1 MHERVMDVPD
11 GGAHTGR
18 VPRPSRS
25 AVAALAVTVV
35 AWAAA
40 FPAIR
45 VALPGLGAAG
55 LSVARLAVASLALA
69 VAAPFVGVRRPAAR
83 DLPLIA
89 LCGLTGMTAYQLLLN
104 SGEEVVPAGTA
115 SLLIATAP
123 IYSVVIASL
132 VLGERPTRRQLLGG
146 SVAFAGVA
154 LIALSRGGVEF
165 RSAALLVLAAAVVQG
180 TYHAVHKP
188 LLARYT
194 SFEVTSYAMWA
205 GTLFVLP
212 WAGQLVGRLPDAGLD
227 GIGGALFLGIV
238 PSAVGFVTW
247 AHAVGRVDMSVAA
260 TSLYL
265 VPVVAIALAFA
276 WLGEVPGAVELV
288 GGAIAVGGVVLANRV
303 RRRPPAPAPLD
314 LEPAPAC

>member
-1 MHERVMDVPD
+1 MPPPS
-11 GGAHTGR
+11 A
-18 VPRPSRS
+18 RPPTLPVDA
-25 AVAALAVTVV
+25 AVGLAVTVV

-45 VALPGLGAAG
+45 VALPELGAAG
-55 LSVARLAVASLALA
+55 LSVVRLAVASLALA
-69 VAAPFVGVRRPAAR
+69 IAAPLVGVRRPERR

-104 SGEEVVPAGTA
+104 AGEVVVPAGTA

-123 IYSVVIASL
+123 IYSVLIAGL
-132 VLGERPTRRQLLGG
+132 VFGERPTRRQVVGG

-154 LIALSRGGVEF
+154 LIALSGGGVEF

-180 TYHAVHKP
+180 TYHAIHKP

-194 SFEVTSYAMWA
+194 PFEVTTYAMWA

-212 WAGQLVGRLPDAGLD
+212 WAGQLVDRLPDAGID

-238 PSAVGFVTW
+238 PSAIGFVAW
-247 AHAVGRVDMSVAA
+247 AHAVGRVDMGVAA
-260 TSLYL
+260 SSLYL
-265 VPVVAIALAFA
+265 IPVVAIVIAYL
-276 WLGEVPGAVELV
+276 WLGEVPQVVELV
-288 GGAIAVGGVVLANRV
+288 GGAIAVGGVVLANRRSGTARSSV
-303 RRRPPAPAPLD
+303 TDAERVEVDLERAPAG
-314 LEPAPAC
+314 